1 MSDTARS
8 ELRDNWPVLAGATVA
23 MFSGATGLPL
33 ATSGM
38 FITSLQSSF
47 GWQRTAISFGPALF
61 MAGIALTTP
70 IVGMLTERFEA
81 RKLVAI
87 GMTAMVL
94 CFVMLSRMQG
104 DIKVFYLTYAAMA
117 VLGNLSGAAA
127 LTSIVTK
134 TFSIA
139 RGRALGISMAGAGVT
154 TSVAGPLTYLIVQA
168 LGWRLGYLA
177 VALFVLAMTPT
188 VWLLLSSTHG
198 GKRAVASGA
207 IEGTTVRSAL
217 TGALYWWMMLAF
229 FLISAASTGLIVHFV
244 PLLADKGIIPR
255 LTATLASVIGLTTI
269 LARVL
274 SGVLV
279 DRYDV
284 RHVAAAA
291 MMLSAVGFLLFVI
304 QGAPGAIFG
313 AAAVGISFGAETPLV
328 GYMIA
333 RYYGMRNY
341 GLLLGVIYGVVLSG
355 AVFSPIFYAVSRDLT
370 GSYDPM
376 IAVAIAL
383 LLVSAIILS
392 LLPKPG
398 KQTELSSIKLRVGS
412 GAAA

>member
-1 MSDTARS
+1 MTNTARS

-38 FITSLQSSF
+38 FITSLQSTF
-47 GWQRTAISFGPALF
+47 GWQRTAISFGPAIF

-70 IVGMLTERFEA
+70 IVGMLTERFDA
-81 RKLVAI
+81 RKMVAI
-87 GMTAMVL
+87 GMMSMVF
-94 CFVMLSRMQG
+94 CFFLLSRLQG
-104 DIKVFYLTYAAMA
+104 DIMVFYLTYSAMA
-117 VLGNLSGAAA
+117 VVGNLSGAAA
-127 LTSIVTK
+127 LTSIVTR
-134 TFSIA
+134 TFSVA

-154 TSVAGPLTYLIVQA
+154 TSVAGPVTYLVVQA
-168 LGWRLGYLA
+168 LGWRSGYLA
-177 VALFVLAMTPT
+177 VALFVLIMIQI
-188 VWLLLSSTHG
+188 VWVLLNSTHSRR
-198 GKRAVASGA
+198 RADTSASVEGA
-207 IEGTTVRSAL
+207 SVRSAL

-244 PLLADKGIIPR
+244 PLLADKGVTPQ
-255 LTATLASVIGLTTI
+255 LTAILASAIGLTTI
-269 LARVL
+269 LARLL

-291 MMLSAVGFLLFVI
+291 MIMSAVGFLLFIVG
-304 QGAPGAIFG
+304 GAQGAIFG

-355 AVFSPIFYAVSRDLT
+355 AVFSPIFYAILRDRT
-370 GSYDPM
+370 GSYDAM
-376 IAVAIAL
+376 IVIAIV
-383 LLVSAIILS
+383 LLVISAIILC

-398 KQTELSSIKLRVGS
+398 KQTELSLRTELLLQ
-412 GAAA
+412 